1 MVARHLRAALR
12 GAARLTAVSTD
23 IPTKLVVRTYAPA
36 RRWIMLAAVLLLAGV
51 AFYLAFEIGRSSAG
65 YDAMRAAA
73 QRDALQEQLN
83 QQAAGEHELR
93 VQLAA
98 AEEAR
103 VAEVRERS
111 ELART
116 IGELQAQVARAQEDV
131 QFYRGLVPQQQLQS
145 SAPVVRVQQ
154 FHVIAGDG
162 PQKFVLRFALNR
174 PVRPEEAVNGTV
186 AVTVDGTRDG
196 AAATADLAALGAA
209 HELPF
214 NFRYYAN
221 LEQPITLPADFKPE
235 RVTLEVRPARRGV
248 PPYRQT
254 FVWNVEG

>member
-1 MVARHLRAALR
+1 MAE
-12 GAARLTAVSTD
+12 
-23 IPTKLVVRTYAPA
+23 IPGNLVVRTYAPA
-36 RRWIMLAAVLLLAGV
+36 RRWIMLAAALLLAGV
-51 AFYLAFEIGRSSAG
+51 ALYLAFEFGRSSAG
-65 YDAMRAAA
+65 YDAMQAAA
-73 QRDALQEQLN
+73 QRDALREQ
-83 QQAAGEHELR
+83 AGKLTAEERELR

-98 AEEAR
+98 ADETR
-103 VAEVRERS
+103 VAQVRERS

-116 IGELQAQVARAQEDV
+116 IGELQAQVAKAEEDV

-145 SAPVVRVQQ
+145 SAPLVRVQQ

-174 PVRPEEAVNGTV
+174 PVRPEEAINGTV
-186 AVTVDGTRDG
+186 AVTVDGTRNG
-196 AAATADLAALGAA
+196 AAASADLAALGAA

-235 RVTLEVRPARRGV
+235 RVTLEVRPARHGV
-248 PPYRQT
+248 PNYRQT

>member
-1 MVARHLRAALR
+1 V
-12 GAARLTAVSTD
+12 TSE
-23 IPTKLVVRTYAPA
+23 IPGNLVVRTYAPA
-36 RRWIMLAAVLLLAGV
+36 RRWIMLATAVLLAGI
-51 AFYLAFEIGRSSAG
+51 ALYLAFEFGRNSAG

-73 QRDALQEQLN
+73 QRDALREQLDK
-83 QQAAGEHELR
+83 QQVSERELR
-93 VQLAA
+93 VQLAS

-116 IGELQAQVARAQEDV
+116 IGELQAQVARAQQDV
-131 QFYRGLVPQQQLQS
+131 QFYRGLVPQQQPQGG
-145 SAPVVRVQQ
+145 APEVRVQQ

-186 AVTVDGTRDG
+186 AITVDGTRDG

-221 LEQPITLPADFKPE
+221 FEQAITLPADFKPE